1 MANRKRDTLVFYK
14 FMTIATFILVVFA
27 LAFYF
32 VPAPNVVPQPVAIN
46 ELSTEGYMNVD
57 VIVNPDQ
64 NPTLITLET
73 QCYQLTANTE
83 PSQVQSIANG
93 LSGNIGPRP
102 NTHDLMRD
110 ALDSLDVQ
118 VVMVKIVDIQNN
130 TFIGQLILKQG
141 NKIVSLDSRPSD
153 DIAIAVRTSAPIYI
167 RTDLF
172 QAQAKYVC

>member
-1 MANRKRDTLVFYK
+1 
-14 FMTIATFILVVFA
+14 MTIITFILVVFLIA
-27 LAFYF
+27 GYF
-32 VPAPNVVPQPVAIN
+32 VPTSNIVPQTVPIT

-57 VIVNPDQ
+57 VIVNPAL
-64 NPTLITLET
+64 NPNLIALAT

-93 LSGNIGPRP
+93 LEEKIGSRP

-110 ALDSLDVQ
+110 ALDSLDIQ

-130 TFIGQLILKQG
+130 TFIGNLILKQG
-141 NKIVSLDSRPSD
+141 DKIVSLDSRPSD
-153 DIAIAVRTSAPIYI
+153 DIAIAVRTGAPIYI
-167 RTDLF
+167 RDDLF